1 MKKIRILVITIAV
14 LFAVVYTLNL
24 EYFARGIR
32 IVYLNLETT
41 VFIDD
46 LKYFDYETIKSPLE
60 KSPWAESEDKTTNF
74 STEFEDYNKK
84 MRTAAYV
91 VIQNDTI
98 IGEKYYEDYSVNS
111 STNSF
116 SMAKTP
122 VSLMMAKAFEQGYIN
137 SLEDKV
143 IDYIP
148 ELKGEFANDVKII
161 DLAAMTSGIDWDE
174 GTSNPFS
181 PVAKQYFYEDLDK
194 LMLDQKFIDEP
205 SKTYKYS
212 SGNTQILSMV
222 IEKATGMKTNDYF
235 EKDQIK
241 RVTSLKTDKKLP
253 NVLTANYI
261 NELLDS
267 LPVSNNKEIR
277 DKAIL
282 ELMYSSGLRVSE
294 VSNLVIKDIRQ
305 NKSIKVLGKGNK
317 ERVLPI
323 TERAFNSINNYLRIA
338 RDIFANEKSGDFL
351 FLGIR
356 GGKLSDRE
364 IRRIV
369 KLRVGTFP
377 HSLRHTFAT
386 HLLDGGA
393 DLRIVQELLGH
404 NDPNTTQIYTH
415 VSKKQLKKKYKQ
427 SHPRG

>member
-1 MKKIRILVITIAV
+1 MKKIKILVITIAV

-74 STEFEDYNKK
+74 SKEFEDYNKK
-84 MRTAAYV
+84 MRTAAYI
-91 VIQNDTI
+91 VIHNDTI

-116 SMAKTP
+116 SMAKTL

-161 DLAAMTSGIDWDE
+161 DLAAMASGIDWDE

-205 SKTYKYS
+205 SKTFKYS

-222 IEKATGMKTNDYF
+222 IENATGMETKDYF
-235 EKDQIK
+235 EKEFWFKINPDNDAYWQIDSK
-241 RVTSLKTDKKLP
+241 ESGNVKSFCCLHSNARDFSRLGKLYIYNGSWNGSQIIDSTFIQKSTKPYLDDFREYGIGVWLSDYKDLKISLMSGHQGQYVIMIPEKKLIITRLGERDVDLGRAGVSP
-253 NVLTANYI
+253 DVLVYI
-261 NELLDS
+261 DEALKL
-267 LPVSNNKEIR
+267 
-277 DKAIL
+277 
-282 ELMYSSGLRVSE
+282 
-294 VSNLVIKDIRQ
+294 
-305 NKSIKVLGKGNK
+305 
-317 ERVLPI
+317 
-323 TERAFNSINNYLRIA
+323 IN
-338 RDIFANEKSGDFL
+338 
-351 FLGIR
+351 
-356 GGKLSDRE
+356 
-364 IRRIV
+364 
-369 KLRVGTFP
+369 
-377 HSLRHTFAT
+377 
-386 HLLDGGA
+386 
-393 DLRIVQELLGH
+393 
-404 NDPNTTQIYTH
+404 
-415 VSKKQLKKKYKQ
+415 
-427 SHPRG
+427 